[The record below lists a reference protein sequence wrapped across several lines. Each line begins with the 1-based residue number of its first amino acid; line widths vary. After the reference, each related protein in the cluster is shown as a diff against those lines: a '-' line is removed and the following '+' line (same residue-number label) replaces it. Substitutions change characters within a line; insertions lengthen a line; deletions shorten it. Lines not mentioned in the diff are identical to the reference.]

1 MMALRTL
8 VGVSVSLVGV
18 LLSLVG
24 VSLSHASVASQLQIP
39 VQRLLGQRIMVSM
52 QGTSASA
59 GLLQQIEAGQV
70 GSVVLYAYNI
80 ASAAQVRS
88 LTSSLQRAARR
99 GDNPPL
105 LIAVDQEGGEVKRF
119 PDGPPSLSA
128 LQIGR
133 TGSTAVAT
141 QQGAATGR
149 YLKSLGI
156 NMDLAPVA
164 DVPTTPS
171 AFIWQQQRAF
181 SFSASAVARYATA
194 FVRGL
199 QSAGVAATGKHFPG
213 LGSAVVTPDN
223 AQIELRPTGSQLQAA
238 LTPFRAMISGGID
251 AVMVTTAGFPA
262 YDRSGESAA
271 LSPAI
276 VTGLL
281 RDKLHFGGVAIT
293 DALWTPTAHDEL
305 AAGILAA
312 RAGEDIMIYWQ
323 QDQGVLASLEHA
335 LGPGTTSRAQA
346 LISYERIVSL
356 KRAVA
361 G

>member
-1 MMALRTL
+1 LSLAFTSKVVASLTL
-8 VGVSVSLVGV
+8 VGA
-18 LLSLVG
+18 
-24 VSLSHASVASQLQIP
+24 SLSHAPAASQPQIAVP
-39 VQRLLGQRIMVSM
+39 KLLGQRVMVSM
-52 QGTSASA
+52 QGTAASA
-59 GLLQQIEAGQV
+59 GLLGQIEAGRV

-80 ASAAQVRS
+80 ASAAQVTS

-99 GDNPPL
+99 GHNPPL

-119 PDGPPSLSA
+119 RDGPPSLSA

-141 QQGAATGR
+141 RQGAATGR

-164 DVPTTPS
+164 DVATAPS

-181 SFSASAVARYATA
+181 SFSASAVSRYATA
-194 FVRGL
+194 FASGL

-213 LGSAVVTPDN
+213 LGSAVATPDN
-223 AQIELRPTGSQLQAA
+223 VRVEVRPTRRQLQSA
-238 LTPFRAMISGGID
+238 LTPFQAMISGGLD
-251 AVMVTTAGFPA
+251 AVMLTTAGFPA
-262 YDRSGESAA
+262 YDRSRESAA
-271 LSPAI
+271 LSRPM

-293 DALWTPTAHDEL
+293 DALWTPTGHGEL

-312 RAGEDIMIYWQ
+312 RAGADIMMYWGQ
-323 QDQGVLASLEHA
+323 VQGVMPSLEHA
-335 LGPGTTSRAQA
+335 LAAGTISQA
-346 LISYERIVSL
+346 DALSSYERIVRL
-356 KRAVA
+356 KRAI
-361 G
+361 GR